1 MKLDTLAVHAAKTI
15 DAATG
20 AVATPLVLS
29 TTFERAEDGSYPQG
43 HFYGR
48 CGNPNREQLEQALAA
63 LEGAAGACAFSS
75 GLQAVLAVFMTLR
88 PGDHVL
94 VGDDCYW
101 GTRKQLRTLLAPLG
115 ILHHVVDTTDIAAVA
130 AAFTP
135 TTRLVWTE
143 SPSNPQLR
151 LCDIAALARLTHAHG
166 AQLAVDNTFATPVLQ
181 RPLTL
186 GADLVMHSTTK
197 YVGGHSDVTGGLV
210 AVREPGALLEAV
222 RAFQV
227 DGGGVPSPFDCWLLR
242 RSLMSLPLRVR
253 AQSATALQVATMLS
267 HHRAVEQVFYPG
279 LSSHPQ
285 HALAR
290 QQMSAFGGM
299 LSFTVPGGASAAL
312 AVAAGV
318 RLFTRATSLGGVES
332 LIEHRASVEGPESLT
347 PAGLLRVSIG
357 LEDVEDLIDD
367 LQAALATP

>member
-15 DAATG
+15 DPATG

-29 TTFERAEDGSYPQG
+29 TTFERAPDGSYPQG

-48 CGNPNREQLEQALAA
+48 CGNPNREQLEQAMAA

-75 GLQAVLAVFMTLR
+75 GLQAVLAVFMALR

-115 ILHHVVDTTDIAAVA
+115 VLHSTVDTADIAAVA

-135 TTRLVWTE
+135 ATRLVWTE

-253 AQSATALQVATMLS
+253 AQSATALLVATMLS
-267 HHRAVEQVFYPG
+267 HHRGVEQVFYPG
-279 LSSHPQ
+279 LASHPQ

-299 LSFTVPGGASAAL
+299 LSFTVPGGASGAL

-357 LEDVEDLIDD
+357 LEDATDLIDD
-367 LQAALATP
+367 LQEALTAS